1 MIFRN
6 RLIEGDFNSANRF
19 YKKHECLNEVKS
31 TEIIAEHLNLRLKS
45 QGITINSEYRLKGK
59 RCDFTASKL
68 IGERKRN
75 RC

>member
-45 QGITINSEYRLKGK
+45 
-59 RCDFTASKL
+59 
-68 IGERKRN
+68 
-75 RC
+75 